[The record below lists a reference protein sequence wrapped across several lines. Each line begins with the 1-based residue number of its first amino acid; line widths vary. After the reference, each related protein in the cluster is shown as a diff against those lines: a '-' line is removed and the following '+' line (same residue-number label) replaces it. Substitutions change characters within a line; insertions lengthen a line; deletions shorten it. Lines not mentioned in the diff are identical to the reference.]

1 MNALNL
7 LLMLSSVESER
18 WFSRVVYVESLQ
30 ILDLVSRIELFKP
43 LFAFSLSIHN
53 VNSVLSGNANKE
65 TVTVMCDVHSFT
77 LH

>member
-1 MNALNL
+1 MNALDL

-18 WFSRVVYVESLQ
+18 WFSRVVESLQ